1 MLDITLQNFEADLI
15 TASTQQPVL
24 LDIWAPWCGPCK
36 TLGPVLEKLETAYA
50 GRFLLAKLNSD
61 DQPEIAGQLSK
72 MFGVRSIPFCVLF
85 KGGQPVDGFVG
96 ALPESEVRAF
106 LDKHVASAEQ
116 LAAEE
121 GVDEAK
127 ALLEGGDIDRAL
139 EKMQEAVA
147 INPADDNARV
157 DYLRAL
163 LGAGRIEEA
172 RRAYE
177 PVAGKIVPN
186 LRLAACGEWL
196 AACEAAATAR
206 PAAELEAAIAANKR
220 DFAARFER
228 AQTLFAGQQFT
239 AAMDELLEILMRDKT
254 WNNEAARKAF
264 VAILEIMSKPAAPK
278 PEAGAPEAGKL
289 ELAGKSLAAPADP
302 VVDSYRRRLSMTLF

>member
-1 MLDITLQNFEADLI
+1 
-15 TASTQQPVL
+15 
-24 LDIWAPWCGPCK
+24 
-36 TLGPVLEKLETAYA
+36 
-50 GRFLLAKLNSD
+50 
-61 DQPEIAGQLSK
+61 

-121 GVDEAK
+121 GADEAQ
-127 ALLEGGDIDRAL
+127 ALLEGGDIDRAI
-139 EKMQEAVA
+139 EKLQEAVA

-163 LGAGRIEEA
+163 LGAGRLEEA

-177 PVAGKIVPN
+177 PVAAKIVPN

-196 AACEAAATAR
+196 QACEAVATAR
-206 PAAELEAAIAANKR
+206 PAAELAAAIAADKR
-220 DFAARFER
+220 DFAARFEL

-254 WNNEAARKAF
+254 WNHEAARKTF
-264 VAILEIMSKPAAPK
+264 VAILEIMSKPAAAAK
-278 PEAGAPEAGKL
+278 AEAGAPEAGRL
-289 ELAGKSLAAPADP
+289 ELAGKALAAPTDP